1 MATLHELSEDALV
14 EILTRPKNAL
24 VRQYQRLF
32 DFENVKLEFTD
43 EALHAVAQQAI
54 ERKAGARGLRSI
66 LEHIMLDVMYEIPSQ
81 TNIRKCIV
89 TEDVVRGRGASSP
102 RSWKGRKPSS
112 PERMGGEGPWQTAR
126 RSSRCFPCGTS
137 SCSPHGGSP
146 VRRAR

>member
-54 ERKAGARGLRSI
+54 ERKAGARA
-66 LEHIMLDVMYEIPSQ
+66 
-81 TNIRKCIV
+81 C
-89 TEDVVRGRGASSP
+89 A
-102 RSWKGRKPSS
+102 PSS
-112 PERMGGEGPWQTAR
+112 ST
-126 RSSRCFPCGTS
+126 
-137 SCSPHGGSP
+137 SCST
-146 VRRAR
+146 